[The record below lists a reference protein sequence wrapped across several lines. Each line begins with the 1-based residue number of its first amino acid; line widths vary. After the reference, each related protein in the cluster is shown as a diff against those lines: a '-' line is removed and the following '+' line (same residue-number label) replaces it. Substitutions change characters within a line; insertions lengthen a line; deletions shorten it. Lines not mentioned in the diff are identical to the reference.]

1 MRRQKLLGGV
11 REWGMA
17 PGMAHILRKAY
28 LPDPLLW
35 IFDVRIHLPQP
46 GKNRWFGSTMG
57 SKSNGPFCEAVMNA
71 SQVLVHGV
79 LNSDGT
85 LKLDETPQL
94 PPGPVE
100 VLIRA
105 QPPADTEGDTWWQ
118 YLQRG
123 RVELLAQG
131 YIFRTKEEIDED
143 RAPINASDSRR

>member
-1 MRRQKLLGGV
+1 
-11 REWGMA
+11 
-17 PGMAHILRKAY
+17 
-28 LPDPLLW
+28 
-35 IFDVRIHLPQP
+35 
-46 GKNRWFGSTMG
+46 
-57 SKSNGPFCEAVMNA
+57 MNA